1 MIRLSNNLDLPE
13 LPAWQARSFWL
24 TLLSAGAIV
33 LNALGIDLWQITAGM
48 GLGATPD
55 EVAASGGRAVAAWQ
69 MLAPMALGIWA
80 WIERRAPRYRLVWT
94 GIRPRFD
101 IVGAVAIGLL
111 ALLLSAPVSAQ
122 GAQCQ
127 PAADM
132 IAGLASAYGER
143 PVVGALGPN
152 GAPILFFAAP
162 DGGWTMVMER
172 DGIACMVAVGTAWTA
187 LAVGEDA

>member
-1 MIRLSNNLDLPE
+1 MFRLSNNLDLPE

-24 TLLSAGAIV
+24 TLLSAIAIV

-69 MLAPMALGIWA
+69 MLAPMVLGIWA

-101 IVGAVAIGLL
+101 IVGALAIGLV
-111 ALLLSAPVSAQ
+111 ALLFSGPVSAQ
-122 GAQCQ
+122 GVPCL
-127 PAADM
+127 PAAEM
-132 IAGLASAYGER
+132 IARLASTYGEH
-143 PVVGALGPN
+143 PVVSALGPS
-152 GAPILFFAAP
+152 GAPIVFFAAP

-172 DGIACMVAVGTAWTA
+172 DGMACMVAAGAAWTA
-187 LAVGEDA
+187 VAAGEDA